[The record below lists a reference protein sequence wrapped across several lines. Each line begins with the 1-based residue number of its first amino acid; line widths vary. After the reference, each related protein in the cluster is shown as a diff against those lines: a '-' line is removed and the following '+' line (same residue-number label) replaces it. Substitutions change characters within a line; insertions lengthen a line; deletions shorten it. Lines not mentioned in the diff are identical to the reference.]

1 MTLKLSLPLSI
12 SFVLVV
18 LFSIDTARA
27 GYMEVTLLGT
37 GTPKPSIDRFG
48 PSTLIEA
55 NGRYF
60 IFDSGRGVSIRL
72 QQAGIALSKIENIFL
87 THLHSDHISGLS
99 DLWLTSWIWQRQHPL
114 QLTGPIGTLA
124 LSQHLELAHQADF
137 SYRTK
142 NTSLNSN
149 FFPILA
155 KEIVSEGII
164 YQHNG
169 IKITAFLVNHYPVE
183 PAYGYRIDSGEQS
196 IVISGDT
203 SFSENLIKHAK
214 GADLLIHEVAAANS
228 ELLAGNPRLQKVI
241 SYHTTP
247 KQAGKIFTATEPKAA
262 VFNHVLL
269 FGISERAVLEAT
281 RESFNGDVRMGHDL
295 MKIGVGNELIF
306 Y

>member
-1 MTLKLSLPLSI
+1 MTPKLSLSHFLK
-12 SFVLVV
+12 
-18 LFSIDTARA
+18 LFLILLFFIDTAHA
-27 GYMEVTLLGT
+27 DYMEVTLLGT

-60 IFDSGRGVSIRL
+60 IFDSGRGLSIRL
-72 QQAGIALSKIENIFL
+72 QQAGVALSKVENIFL

-114 QLTGPIGTLA
+114 RLTGPVGTLA
-124 LSQHLELAHQADF
+124 LSQHLELAHQADLL
-137 SYRTK
+137 YRTK
-142 NTSLNSN
+142 NTNLNSD

-164 YQHNG
+164 YQHDG

-203 SFSENLIKHAK
+203 TFSKNLIKYAK

-247 KQAGKIFTATEPKAA
+247 EQAAQIFSATEPKAA

-269 FGISERAVLEAT
+269 FGINERAVLDAT
-281 RESFNGDVRMGHDL
+281 RESFNGDVRMGYDL
-295 MKIGVGNELIF
+295 MKIGVGDELIF

>member
-1 MTLKLSLPLSI
+1 MTLKHSLLPCLH
-12 SFVLVV
+12 
-18 LFSIDTARA
+18 LFLALLFFIDTARA

-55 NGRYF
+55 NGSYF

-72 QQAGIALSKIENIFL
+72 QQAGVALSKVENIFL

-99 DLWLTSWIWQRQHPL
+99 DLWLTSWIWQRQHPI
-114 QLTGPIGTLA
+114 QLTGPVGILA

-137 SYRTK
+137 AYRTK
-142 NTSLNSN
+142 NTNLNPN
-149 FFPILA
+149 FFPILT
-155 KEIVSEGII
+155 KEISSEGII

-169 IKITAFLVNHYPVE
+169 IKITAFLVNHNPVE

-203 SFSENLIKHAK
+203 SFSKNLIKHAK
-214 GADLLIHEVAAANS
+214 GADLLIHEIAAANS

-247 KQAGKIFTATEPKAA
+247 QQAGQIFKAAEPKAA

-269 FGISERAVLEAT
+269 FGISERAVLDAT
-281 RESFNGDVRMGHDL
+281 RESFNGDVRMGYDL
-295 MKIGVGNELIF
+295 MKIGVGDELIF

>member
-1 MTLKLSLPLSI
+1 MTLRLSLPLFI

-72 QQAGIALSKIENIFL
+72 QQAGVALSKIENIFL

-114 QLTGPIGTLA
+114 QLTGPVGTLA

-142 NTSLNSN
+142 NTNLNSN

-169 IKITAFLVNHYPVE
+169 IKITAFLVNHHPVK

-247 KQAGKIFTATEPKAA
+247 KQAGKIFKATEPKAA
-262 VFNHVLL
+262 IFNHVLL
-269 FGISERAVLEAT
+269 FGIGERTVLEAT

-295 MKIGVGNELIF
+295 MKIGVGDELIF

>member
-1 MTLKLSLPLSI
+1 MTLKHSLLPCLH
-12 SFVLVV
+12 
-18 LFSIDTARA
+18 LFLTLLFFIDTARA

-72 QQAGIALSKIENIFL
+72 QQAGVALSKVENIFL

-99 DLWLTSWIWQRQHPL
+99 DLWLTSWIWQRQHPI
-114 QLTGPIGTLA
+114 QLTGPVGILA

-137 SYRTK
+137 AYRTK
-142 NTSLNSN
+142 NTNLNPN
-149 FFPILA
+149 FFPILT
-155 KEIVSEGII
+155 KEISSEGII

-169 IKITAFLVNHYPVE
+169 IKITAFLVNHNPVE

-203 SFSENLIKHAK
+203 SFSKNLIKHAK
-214 GADLLIHEVAAANS
+214 GADLLIHEIAAANS

-247 KQAGKIFTATEPKAA
+247 QQAGQIFKAAEPKAA

-269 FGISERAVLEAT
+269 LGVSERAVLDAT
-281 RESFNGDVRMGHDL
+281 RESFNGDVRMGYDL
-295 MKIGVGNELIF
+295 MKIGVGDELIF

>member
-1 MTLKLSLPLSI
+1 MTLKHSLLPCLH
-12 SFVLVV
+12 
-18 LFSIDTARA
+18 LFLTLLFFIDTARA

-72 QQAGIALSKIENIFL
+72 QQAGVALSKVENIFL

-99 DLWLTSWIWQRQHPL
+99 DLWLTSWIWQRQHPI
-114 QLTGPIGTLA
+114 QLTGPVGILA

-137 SYRTK
+137 AYRTK
-142 NTSLNSN
+142 NTNLNPN
-149 FFPILA
+149 FFPILT
-155 KEIVSEGII
+155 KEISSEGII

-169 IKITAFLVNHYPVE
+169 IKITAFLVNHNPVE

-203 SFSENLIKHAK
+203 SFSKNLIKHAK
-214 GADLLIHEVAAANS
+214 GADLLIHEIAAANS

-247 KQAGKIFTATEPKAA
+247 QQAGQIFKAAEPKAA

-269 FGISERAVLEAT
+269 FGVSERAVLDAT
-281 RESFNGDVRMGHDL
+281 RESFNGDVRMGYDL
-295 MKIGVGNELIF
+295 MKIGVGDELIF